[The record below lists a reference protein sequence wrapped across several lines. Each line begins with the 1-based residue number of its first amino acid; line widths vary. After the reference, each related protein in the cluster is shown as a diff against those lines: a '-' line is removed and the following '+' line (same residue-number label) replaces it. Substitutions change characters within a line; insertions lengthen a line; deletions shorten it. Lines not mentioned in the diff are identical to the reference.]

1 MLWWSNLLNSCQS
14 RPNPWHQN
22 MLLKRRSIFP
32 SFFFVVFSF
41 AVSSSASLNDEEVLA
56 KEFLANYDKSVAV
69 LMNEL
74 TIASWNYETDI
85 NDLNAELS
93 LNASLKV
100 SFCKSSSSVESFSF
114 GFIFEIYVGFRIA
127 LNSFSIN

>member
-1 MLWWSNLLNSCQS
+1 
-14 RPNPWHQN
+14 

-32 SFFFVVFSF
+32 SFFFVVLSF

-56 KEFLANYDKSVAV
+56 KDFLANYDKSVAV

-100 SFCKSSSSVESFSF
+100 SFCKSSSSFESFSF
-114 GFIFEIYVGFRIA
+114 GFIFEIHVGF
-127 LNSFSIN
+127 